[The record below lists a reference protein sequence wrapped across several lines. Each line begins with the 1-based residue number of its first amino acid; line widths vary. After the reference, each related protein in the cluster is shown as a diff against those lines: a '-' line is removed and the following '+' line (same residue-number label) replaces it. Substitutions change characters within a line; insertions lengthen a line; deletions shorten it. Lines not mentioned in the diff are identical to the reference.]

1 MKAFEGNGFMWV
13 EPEVVRYLPVS
24 RFEFHPDSEM
34 HRAYVESLLKAIIES
49 HHIKGLPAH

>member
-24 RFEFHPDSEM
+24 RFEFHQDSEM
-34 HRAYVESLLKAIIES
+34 PRAYVESLLKAIMES